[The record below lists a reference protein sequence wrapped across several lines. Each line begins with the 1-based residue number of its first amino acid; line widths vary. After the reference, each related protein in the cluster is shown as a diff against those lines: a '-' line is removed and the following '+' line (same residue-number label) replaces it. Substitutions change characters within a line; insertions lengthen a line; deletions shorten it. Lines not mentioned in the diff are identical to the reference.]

1 MVSERKLEA
10 NRRNAKLSTGPKDTR
25 RTKYNAQKHGLLSQA
40 AIIQAGDA
48 KEDPRELKS
57 LLDAL
62 WRDLEP
68 EGAMEEILVDRI
80 ASCFWRLRRAQRAE
94 VGEIRRGADSA
105 VMDAMNSTFDRYDW
119 ALQLEETSFAP
130 GSGGGSQGEL
140 AKTTPGIARIQR
152 VLDGIRALVEEQGS
166 LTPDQ
171 LTDVQNIYGHREG
184 SFGLTLT
191 VIALTGTDD
200 LQANDGDER
209 DVRSDGPSPEK
220 RKKALLALIDSETAR
235 LKNEAELVAE
245 SEKLEWDATVLS
257 RQLPRDEVLGK
268 ILRYETAIGRQMYRA
283 LKELRE
289 LQAARLCGKV
299 SKHPVI
305 VGMQKSA

>member
-1 MVSERKLEA
+1 MSGVLIPFEHPVRAE
-10 NRRNAKLSTGPKDTR
+10 
-25 RTKYNAQKHGLLSQA
+25 
-40 AIIQAGDA
+40 
-48 KEDPRELKS
+48 
-57 LLDAL
+57 
-62 WRDLEP
+62 RDLEP
-68 EGAMEEILVDRI
+68 DGAMEEILVDRI
-80 ASCFWRLRRAQRAE
+80 ASCVWRLRRAQRAE

-105 VMDAMNSTFDRYDW
+105 VMDAMNSTSDRYDS
-119 ALQLEETSFAP
+119 ALQLEEMSFAP

-200 LQANDGDER
+200 LKATEGDEANS
-209 DVRSDGPSPEK
+209 RSVGPSPEK
-220 RKKALLALIDSETAR
+220 RKKALLSIIDSETAR

-268 ILRYETAIGRQMYRA
+268 ILRYETAIDRQMYRA

-289 LQAARLCGKV
+289 LQAVRLCGKV
-299 SKHPVI
+299 TKHPVI